1 MTSDFAAVIRRHMR
15 PLEPVPTGATPRL
28 SNLPGIRAVLFD
40 IYGTLLVSGCGEVG
54 TAVELHG
61 ANAVRDTFRELGV
74 PTEIDPERA
83 LETQQQVIHE
93 THARLREQ
101 GIDYPE
107 VDIVDVWRQTLL
119 RLGLQSFTEID
130 LELLALTYEARTN
143 PVWTMPNAAQC
154 LSSLQTAGLRLGIV
168 SNAQFFTPPLFPVLF
183 SREISELGFEDALC
197 FYSWRHGVAKPS
209 SRLYG
214 LAADALRERAI
225 SPRET
230 LYIGNDMLNDVAGA
244 ARVGFHTALF
254 AGDARSLRRRE
265 SDARTAGIVP
275 DLELTDLSQMPSCVT
290 S

>member
-1 MTSDFAAVIRRHMR
+1 MNQAFAAVIRTHMR
-15 PLEPVPTGATPRL
+15 PLAPIPTGAAPRL
-28 SNLPGIRAVLFD
+28 STLPGIRTVLFD

-54 TAVELHG
+54 TAVELHAAG
-61 ANAVRDTFRELGV
+61 AVRDTFRELGR
-74 PTEIDPERA
+74 PADIDPERA

-119 RLGLQSFTEID
+119 RLGLPSAADLD

-143 PVWTMPNAAQC
+143 PVWPMPHAAEC
-154 LSSLQTAGLRLGIV
+154 LSTLQAAGLSLGIV

-183 SREISELGFEDALC
+183 SRDISEMGFDDALC

-209 SRLYG
+209 SRLYE
-214 LAADALRERAI
+214 LAVDALRERGI
-225 SPRET
+225 SPGET
-230 LYIGNDMLNDVAGA
+230 LYVGNDMLNDVTGA
-244 ARVGFHTALF
+244 AQVGFRTALF

-265 SDARTAGIVP
+265 GDERTAGIVP